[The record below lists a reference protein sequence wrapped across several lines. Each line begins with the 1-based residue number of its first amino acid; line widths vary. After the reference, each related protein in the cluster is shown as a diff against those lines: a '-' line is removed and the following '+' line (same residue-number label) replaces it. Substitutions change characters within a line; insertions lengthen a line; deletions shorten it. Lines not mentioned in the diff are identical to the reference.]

1 MPSSF
6 AVILPAAG
14 KSSRFNDPN
23 LKKPFVT
30 LDGRPVWMHSAER
43 FSARDD
49 VKQILIVIAAEDE
62 GEFKAKFG
70 ANLALLGIEVV
81 IGGAERTD
89 SVAAAIAKVRDDI
102 DFVAIHDAARPCIA
116 DDWIDR
122 VFREAEKSGAAIL
135 ANPVTATLK
144 RVGSTRHISET
155 VSREGLWEAQ
165 TPQVF
170 ARKLLVDAYAR
181 RTGKTATDDAQ
192 LVEQLVEA
200 SGKRVSVVQ
209 GSPMNIKITTKEDLK
224 IAGALLK
231 ALPKPKGMGPT
242 HPFAGDDLWR

>member
-1 MPSSF
+1 MPAQF

-23 LKKPFVT
+23 LKKPFIA

-49 VKQILIVIAAEDE
+49 VKQILIVIAAEDRE
-62 GEFKAKFG
+62 EFMAKFG

-81 IGGAERTD
+81 TGGAERTD
-89 SVAAAIAKVRDDI
+89 SVAAAIERVKTEI
-102 DFVAIHDAARPCIA
+102 DFVAIHDAARPCIVEE
-116 DDWIDR
+116 WIER
-122 VFREAEKSGAAIL
+122 VFREAERTGAAIL

-144 RVGSTRHISET
+144 RVGAQKQIAET

-170 ARKLLVDAYAR
+170 AKKLLIDAYAR
-181 RTGKTATDDAQ
+181 RSGKAATDDAQ
-192 LVEQLVEA
+192 LVEQFGHKVA
-200 SGKRVSVVQ
+200 VVQ

-231 ALPKPKGMGPT
+231 ALPKPKGLGPI

>member
-1 MPSSF
+1 MSAQF

-14 KSSRFNDPN
+14 RSSRFNDAN
-23 LKKPFVT
+23 TKKPFVT

-43 FSARDD
+43 FSSRDD
-49 VKQILIVIAAEDE
+49 VKQILIVIAADDE

-70 ANLALLGIEVV
+70 ANLALLGVEIV

-89 SVAAAIAKVRDDI
+89 SVAAAIAKVKADI

-116 DDWIDR
+116 DDWIDK

-144 RVGSTRHISET
+144 RVGADKQITET
-155 VSREGLWEAQ
+155 VPREGLWEAQ

-170 ARKLLVDAYAR
+170 ARKLLIDAYAR
-181 RTGKTATDDAQ
+181 RTGKLATDDAQ
-192 LVEQLVEA
+192 LVEQFGHKVA
-200 SGKRVSVVQ
+200 VVQ
-209 GSPMNIKITTKEDLK
+209 GSSMNIKITTKEDLK
-224 IAGALLK
+224 IAAALLK
-231 ALPKPKGMGPT
+231 ALPKPRGMGPV

>member
-1 MPSSF
+1 MPAQF

-23 LKKPFVT
+23 LKKPFIS

-62 GEFKAKFG
+62 AEFKSKFG
-70 ANLALLGIEVV
+70 ANLALLGIQVV
-81 IGGAERTD
+81 IGGAERAD
-89 SVAAAIAKVRDDI
+89 SVAAAIEQVNADI
-102 DFVAIHDAARPCIA
+102 DYIAIHDAARPCIA
-116 DDWIDR
+116 DEWIDR

-135 ANPVTATLK
+135 ANPVTSTLK
-144 RVGSTRHISET
+144 RVSPSKQITET
-155 VSREGLWEAQ
+155 VSREGLWDAQ

-170 ARKLLVDAYAR
+170 AKKLLTDAFAR
-181 RTGKTATDDAQ
+181 RAGINATDDAQ
-192 LVEQLVEA
+192 LVEKL
-200 SGKRVSVVQ
+200 GHKVSVVQ

-231 ALPKPKGMGPT
+231 ALPKPRGLGPI

>member
-1 MPSSF
+1 MSSQF

-14 KSSRFNDPN
+14 KSSRFNDPH

-30 LDGRPVWMHSAER
+30 LEGRPVWMHSAER

-49 VKQILIVIAAEDE
+49 VKQILVVIAPEDRE
-62 GEFKAKFG
+62 EFMSKFG

-81 IGGAERTD
+81 LGGAERSD
-89 SVAAAIAKVRDDI
+89 SVAAAIAKVRSDI
-102 DFVAIHDAARPCIA
+102 PYIAIHDAARPCIA
-116 DDWIDR
+116 DEWIDR

-135 ANPVTATLK
+135 ASPVTATLK
-144 RVGSTRHISET
+144 RVGGDKKITET
-155 VSREGLWEAQ
+155 VSRDGLWEAQ

-170 ARKLLVDAYAR
+170 ARQLLIDAYAR
-181 RTGKTATDDAQ
+181 RGKEPATDDAQ
-192 LVEQLVEA
+192 LVERL
-200 SGKRVSVVQ
+200 GKPVSVVQ

-231 ALPKPKGMGPT
+231 VLPKPRSLGPI
-242 HPFAGDDLWR
+242 HPFADDDLWR

>member
-1 MPSSF
+1 MPAQF

-23 LKKPFVT
+23 LKKPFIT

-49 VKQILIVIAAEDE
+49 VKQILVVIAAEDE
-62 GEFKAKFG
+62 AEFKAKFG
-70 ANLALLGIEVV
+70 ANLALLGIQVV
-81 IGGAERTD
+81 IGGAERAD
-89 SVAAAIAKVRDDI
+89 SVAAAIEKVNADI
-102 DFVAIHDAARPCIA
+102 DFIAIHDAARPCIA
-116 DDWIDR
+116 DEWIDR

-135 ANPVTATLK
+135 ANPVTSTLK
-144 RVGSTRHISET
+144 RVSPSKQSTET

-170 ARKLLVDAYAR
+170 AKKLLIDAFAR
-181 RTGKTATDDAQ
+181 RAGITATDDAQ
-192 LVEQLVEA
+192 LVEKL
-200 SGKRVSVVQ
+200 GHKVSVVQ

-231 ALPKPKGMGPT
+231 ALPKPRGLGPI